1 MKKSFSLL
9 LTLVL
14 TLVIGLN
21 VVSAQAIMPG
31 GPYQSAVS
39 IQNKGNDL
47 ANVTVEFINS
57 AGGVQSSSVNINI
70 AVGDVGFIY
79 IPSVSGLSSGF
90 YSVVISSSQPVAA
103 ISNFSDTNSGASY
116 GAFDQGSTKWFL
128 PSLYNNY
135 YSYFSDIFVQ
145 NVSKNGPTDI
155 TLSIY
160 ELGSSSP
167 VWQDTK
173 TAVPSY
179 ATVQW
184 EQTGNTSLL
193 LNRSYSG
200 VVTTSGGEVVALA
213 NIFGSGGT
221 EPQLYSYNGLST
233 GSRTIYVPGVYNNY
247 YGWNAS
253 ITVQNI
259 SSETANIT
267 VRYSTGQENSY
278 SILPKAGRAIV
289 IAVETTTPKGQ
300 QFSAV
305 ISSDQDIVVVTNMS
319 NPYNRAASYN
329 GIDSTSATS
338 TVLLPNVMKR
348 YYDYSSAVTCQNV
361 DTMATNITYAFSNGK
376 SVVVNNVVPGANAM
390 VYTPSLD
397 GSLVPDKFNGSVTA
411 TSSGAKIV
419 CIVNSNIDEGPKRI
433 QSMDQFYSYNG
444 FNK

>member
-1 MKKSFSLL
+1 MKKLLFLSLVI
-9 LTLVL
+9 VL
-14 TLVIGLN
+14 ALAIGLN
-21 VVSAQAIMPG
+21 VVSAQTMPG

-39 IQNKGNDL
+39 IQNKGSAP
-47 ANVTVEFINS
+47 ANVTVSFVNPT
-57 AGGVQSSSVNINI
+57 GVVQTSSVNINI

-79 IPSVSGLSSGF
+79 VPTVTGLVPGS
-90 YSVVISSSQPVAA
+90 YSVVISSTQPVAA

-116 GAFDQGSTKWFL
+116 DAFDKGSTKWFL

-135 YSYFSDIFVQ
+135 YSYYSDVFVQ
-145 NVSKNGPTDI
+145 NISNGSTDI

-167 VWQDTK
+167 VWQNTK
-173 TAVPSY
+173 TAVPSQ
-179 ATVQW
+179 ASVQW
-184 EQTGNTSLL
+184 EQTGNTALL
-193 LNRSYSG
+193 PNRSYSSI
-200 VVTTSGGEVVALA
+200 VTTNGGEVVALA

-221 EPQLYSYNGLST
+221 DPQLYSYNGFSS

-247 YGWNAS
+247 YGWNAA
-253 ITVQNI
+253 ITVQNV
-259 SSETANIT
+259 STATANIT
-267 VRYSTGQENSY
+267 VRYSTGQVDSY
-278 SILPKAGRAIV
+278 SILPNAGRAIV
-289 IAVETTTPKGQ
+289 IAVETTTPIGQ

-305 ISSDQDIVVVTNMS
+305 IDSDQDIVVVTNMS

-329 GIDSTSATS
+329 GVDSMSATS

-361 DTMATNITYAFSNGK
+361 DTMATNVTYLFSNGQ

-397 GSLVPDKFNGSVTA
+397 ASLVPDKFNGSVTA
-411 TSSGAKIV
+411 TSTGAKIV
-419 CIVNSNIDEGPKRI
+419 CIVNSNMDEGPKRI
-433 QSMDQFYSYNG
+433 ESMDQFYSYNG